1 MNEITQLEI
10 ILVFSVCAWIGV
22 VLLAWNKGAS
32 DFTTGETIAQV
43 VMVCT
48 MIGFAIAWII
58 FFGLCLLGFI
68 FLL

>member
-43 VMVCT
+43 IMVFT
-48 MIGFAIAWII
+48 MIGFGIAW
-58 FFGLCLLGFI
+58 FF
-68 FLL
+68 